1 MLFLF
6 MLEVLI
12 LSIKNNIKKV
22 VNGKYENHYYEI
34 QRSLSCGLCDYLY
47 LIPTIRTS
55 ICSSYLD
62 VEFDIFLFYV
72 YITFKIVDIDEPG
85 CV

>member
-22 VNGKYENHYYEI
+22 VDGKCEKHYHEI
-34 QRSLSCGLCDYLY
+34 QRSLSCGICDYLY

-55 ICSSYLD
+55 ISGNYLD
-62 VEFDIFLFYV
+62 VEFDIFLFYI
-72 YITFKIVDIDEPG
+72 YISFKIVDTDESG